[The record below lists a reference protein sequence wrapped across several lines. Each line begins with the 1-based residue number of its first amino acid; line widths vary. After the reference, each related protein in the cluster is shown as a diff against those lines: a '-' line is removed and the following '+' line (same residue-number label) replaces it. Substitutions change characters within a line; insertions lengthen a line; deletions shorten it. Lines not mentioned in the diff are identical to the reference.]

1 MKPLTFE
8 ILARDKKSKARAGI
22 IHTPNGNIQ
31 TPYLVPVATRGSII
45 GVSTASLKKIG
56 IQCLFANAYHLHFK
70 PGDKKIRNLG
80 GLHKFMK
87 FSRPILTDS
96 AGFQAFSLG
105 WGKVH
110 GLGKIGFFPG
120 DRTNT
125 VAGEN
130 YAKITEE
137 GIWFTSTYDEKTKH
151 FIGPKESMQIQ
162 SNLGANIIMAFD
174 ECTSPMHD
182 EAYTKQAV
190 ERTHRWALEC
200 LKFRD
205 PKQALY
211 GIIQGGEF
219 KRLRVLSSKVITS
232 LPFDGLAIGGALGRN
247 REEMFKIVDWIVP
260 YLDTRPVH
268 MLGIGR
274 VADIFNGVER
284 GIDTFDCVETT
295 RVARHGNLYVSP
307 KAGGT
312 LENQFRITIKKD
324 EFAKDARPID
334 PSCPCS
340 TCKKYTRAQIR
351 ELYRKGQR
359 QDIRDQKSKYKYH
372 TLATIHNVHF
382 IHNLMTEIRKSI
394 LKGTFTQMKK
404 AWFN

>member
-1 MKPLTFE
+1 MKPLTFD
-8 ILARDKKSKARAGI
+8 IVARDKKSKARAGV
-22 IHTPNGNIQ
+22 IHTSNGEIK
-31 TPYLVPVATRGSII
+31 TPYLVPVATRGNLIALSA
-45 GVSTASLKKIG
+45 TDLKKIG
-56 IQCLFANAYHLHFK
+56 IQCLFANAYHLHFQ
-70 PGDKKIRNLG
+70 PGDKKIHALG

-87 FSRPILTDS
+87 FPKPILTDS

-120 DRTNT
+120 ARVNT
-125 VAGEN
+125 TPGEN
-130 YAKITEE
+130 YAKITEQ

-182 EAYTKQAV
+182 EKYTARAV
-190 ERTHRWALEC
+190 KRTHRWAVEC
-200 LKFRD
+200 LKYRD

-219 KRLRVLSSKVITS
+219 KKLRILSSKYITS
-232 LPFDGLAIGGALGRN
+232 LPFNGIAIGGALGKN

-260 YLDTRPVH
+260 YLDARPVH

-274 VADIFNGVER
+274 IADVFNGISR

-295 RVARHGNLYVSP
+295 RIARHGNLYVSP
-307 KAGGT
+307 KARGT
-312 LENQFRITIKKD
+312 QANQFRITIKKE
-324 EFAKDARPID
+324 EFANDKRPID

-340 TCKKYTRAQIR
+340 TCNKYTRAQIHQ
-351 ELYRKGQR
+351 LYRKGQR
-359 QDIRDQKSKYKYH
+359 KDVPDKKAKYLYH
-372 TLATIHNVHF
+372 KLATIHNIHF
-382 IHNLMTEIRKSI
+382 IHNLMQTIRASI
-394 LKGTFTQMKK
+394 INGTFAKLKK
-404 AWFN
+404 EWLH